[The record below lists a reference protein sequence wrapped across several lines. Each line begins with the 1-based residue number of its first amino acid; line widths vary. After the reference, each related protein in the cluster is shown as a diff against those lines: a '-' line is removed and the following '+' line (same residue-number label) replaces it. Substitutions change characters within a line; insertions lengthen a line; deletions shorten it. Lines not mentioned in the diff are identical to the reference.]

1 MCSVYGPRWRGWV
14 HLILAGQLRIT
25 RALYT
30 SMVRALFRP
39 RVARPRAHLAA
50 RMSDAPKPKPGP
62 RVVRRVCANKQPSV
76 SSSGGTSSGAGAQCS
91 ANPAPCATSDAR
103 VGGASKGGS
112 WSQATA
118 TPQSWA
124 PPAAKADPVD
134 EELERVL
141 KESLRMENA
150 RQETVAT
157 QVGARVEGN
166 AIVPPDVGE
175 RAPLSSLPPPAGAGG
190 ALWEAKLRWLERT
203 YGSMSSVRGA
213 TACGECSLSG
223 YCHGSPCPGR
233 PGLTLSDLGCV
244 THWGRAAAPRRAQ
257 GKAAVRPCGPVE
269 AEAAELAG
277 LRDTQ
282 AAATASTAN
291 HNPQP
296 NPYPHPHP
304 HPNQATATASI
315 VRSGSG

>member
-1 MCSVYGPRWRGWV
+1 
-14 HLILAGQLRIT
+14 
-25 RALYT
+25 
-30 SMVRALFRP
+30 
-39 RVARPRAHLAA
+39 
-50 RMSDAPKPKPGP
+50 MSDAPKPKPGP
-62 RVVRRVCANKQPSV
+62 RVVRRVCANKQPPT
-76 SSSGGTSSGAGAQCS
+76 SSSGGTSSGAGAQCN
-91 ANPAPCATSDAR
+91 ANPAPAAR
-103 VGGASKGGS
+103 AGGGASKGGS

-175 RAPLSSLPPPAGAGG
+175 RMPLNSLPPPAGASD

-213 TACGECSLSG
+213 TACGKCRLG
-223 YCHGSPCPGR
+223 YCHGSPYPGR
-233 PGLTLSDLGCV
+233 PGLTLPALGCA
-244 THWGRAAAPRRAQ
+244 THATRAAAQ
-257 GKAAVRPCGPVE
+257 GPVEGCGVAVRPGRSHQTRRPSRHASDGNCFYCALWTLTLTLTPNPHQVM
-269 AEAAELAG
+269 
-277 LRDTQ
+277 
-282 AAATASTAN
+282 ATAST
-291 HNPQP
+291 
-296 NPYPHPHP
+296 
-304 HPNQATATASI
+304 

>member
-1 MCSVYGPRWRGWV
+1 MKDTHSGTPGLNVGLFTP
-14 HLILAGQLRIT
+14 AGT
-25 RALYT
+25 PWARAL
-30 SMVRALFRP
+30 SSRASAP
-39 RVARPRAHLAA
+39 K
-50 RMSDAPKPKPGP
+50 MSDAPPKPKPGP
-62 RVVRRVCANKQPSV
+62 RVVRRVCANKPSA
-76 SSSGGTSSGAGAQCS
+76 SSSGGTSSGAGAQCN
-91 ANPAPCATSDAR
+91 ANPAAC
-103 VGGASKGGS
+103 VGGGASKGGS

-175 RAPLSSLPPPAGAGG
+175 RAPLGSLPPPAGVGG

-213 TACGECSLSG
+213 TACGECCLGG
-223 YCHGSPCPGR
+223 YCHGSPYPGR
-233 PGLTLSDLGCV
+233 PGLTLPDLGCA
-244 THWGRAAAPRRAQ
+244 THAARATAPPRAQ
-257 GKAAVRPCGPVE
+257 WKAAVRSCGRSRRARRPSRH
-269 AEAAELAG
+269 AG
-277 LRDTQ
+277 GGNCFYR
-282 AAATASTAN
+282 
-291 HNPQP
+291 
-296 NPYPHPHP
+296 Y
-304 HPNQATATASI
+304 
-315 VRSGSG
+315 RYRYR